1 MINTKRIGYPLG
13 EETWATLYLL
23 NLSMIPPRNGVSS
36 VIMAHFSLVLAPDDL
51 NVWMLILACKGL
63 VQAIGTS
70 KTIGTFPV
78 FLAASIFFPIKISW

>member
-51 NVWMLILACKGL
+51 NVWMPILACKGL
-63 VQAIGTS
+63 VQA
-70 KTIGTFPV
+70 KNQQDYRNFPC
-78 FLAASIFFPIKISW
+78 LSRCLHILSN